1 MKIRFLFLLTLL
13 LLVATF
19 VSCNLSGEGETTP
32 ATEEHMHVTPTFRS
46 MKEYHE
52 YIDQKYVDRA
62 VSHKPTREDA
72 IKVTEGMLS
81 ADVFEILGKPHG
93 YGDYA
98 SCPSMKWYLAD
109 NGVCYMTFRIPD
121 DYCKGCWPDKF
132 DLAWEFGAVASIEI
146 SDPQ

>member
-1 MKIRFLFLLTLL
+1 MKAKLLFLFIFLL
-13 LLVATF
+13 LLVTL
-19 VSCNLSGEGETTP
+19 VSCDTSDAGETTP
-32 ATEEHMHVTPTFRS
+32 ATEVHVHVTPTFRS
-46 MKEYHE
+46 MREYHE

-93 YGDYA
+93 YGDFA

-109 NGVCYMTFRIPD
+109 NGVCYMTFSIPD
-121 DYCKGCWPDKF
+121 DYCKGCWPDEF
-132 DLAWEFGAVASIEI
+132 DLAWEYGAVGSIEI
-146 SDPQ
+146 YDPQ